1 MVLLTSANHKR
12 MQQANMNVSVNTMR
26 ADPDVISA
34 AQDMN
39 RRSGDPEE
47 EMTSLFVNVSGL
59 NVWLLLP
66 IVFEMHKD
74 FLPHLNF

>member
-1 MVLLTSANHKR
+1 

-26 ADPDVISA
+26 VDPDVISA

-66 IVFEMHKD
+66 IVFEMHN
-74 FLPHLNF
+74 LRLSTPHLNF

>member
-1 MVLLTSANHKR
+1 

-26 ADPDVISA
+26 VDPDVISA

-66 IVFEMHKD
+66 MVFKMHS
-74 FLPHLNF
+74 LRLYPHLNF